1 MNTPPSSA
9 AVADRAR
16 KIEAIVLQRL
26 ASVGQARIAEQLG
39 VNESTVS
46 RWKDGDI
53 ARWAR
58 FLALLDLKATPQE
71 YRCYDEH
78 TLSAMLTLARQR
90 MAQLESVEHL
100 QFDDDDHV

>member
-1 MNTPPSSA
+1 MENLTTTFSA
-9 AVADRAR
+9 TLDASAR
-16 KIEAIVLQRL
+16 KIEHDILKRL

-58 FLALLDLKATPQE
+58 FLALLGLKTAPQA
-71 YRCYDEH
+71 YRCYDEE
-78 TLSAMLTLARQR
+78 TLKAMFTFAKQR
-90 MAQLESVEHL
+90 MAQLESVEQL
-100 QFDDDDHV
+100 IFEDSE